1 MAINQAKFEEGIR
14 LAIPKI
20 KEHEGFESKAYAD
33 KLANGI
39 PTIGYGFTA
48 AVIPGLKLGDTITR
62 EKADL
67 LLASKVRT
75 QYATPVAKAIKVWDD
90 PGFTGQMFSALITMA
105 WQIGP
110 GLAKH
115 DIIKR
120 INEKNYAAAADLITQ
135 KAYTTAGGK
144 VYKGLVNRREAE
156 AAVFRKGMVVVA
168 AGGGGLLLV
177 LGGLALWWYLK
188 KKGTGS
194 LSAPALA
201 PA

>member
-1 MAINQAKFEEGIR
+1 MAINQAKFDEGIR

-20 KEHEGFESKAYAD
+20 KEHEGFKENAYKDVA
-33 KLANGI
+33 GVV
-39 PTIGYGFTA
+39 TIGYGFTA
-48 AVIPGLKLGDTITR
+48 AVIPGLKMGDKITR

-67 LLASKVRT
+67 LLASKVKT
-75 QYATPVAKAIKVWDD
+75 QYAAPVAKAIKVWDD

-135 KAYTTAGGK
+135 KSYTTAGGK

-156 AAVFRKGMVVVA
+156 ATVFRKGMVAVA

-188 KKGTGS
+188 KKGAGS
-194 LSAPALA
+194 VSTPALA